1 MWFVVILGIIAF
13 FLFEMPLVFWPV
25 VVPLS
30 VLALVG
36 FIGWLKK

>member
-13 FLFEMPLVFWPV
+13 FLFEMPLVFWLV

>member
-1 MWFVVILGIIAF
+1 MWFVVILGIIAY
-13 FLFEMPLVFWPV
+13 FLFEMPLVFWLV